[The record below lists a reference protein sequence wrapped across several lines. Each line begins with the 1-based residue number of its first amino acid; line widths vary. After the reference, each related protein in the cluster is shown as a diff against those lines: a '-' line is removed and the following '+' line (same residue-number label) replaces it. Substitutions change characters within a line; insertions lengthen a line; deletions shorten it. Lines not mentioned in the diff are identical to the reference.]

1 MTPTIYHYHPET
13 GEYLGSG
20 EADPSPLEPDVW
32 LYPAH
37 STDIAP
43 PEAQAGFVRVWDGGQ
58 WQQQAIPE
66 PEPEPEPKP
75 PPPQP
80 DWDGFNAFIL
90 SDADFN
96 AVYGAALSTAPLQAN
111 ALPAAL
117 TQVQGG
123 NIQTFTTLLN
133 AVCTAGGATQSMRDA
148 WADQAL
154 ACNLPQEF
162 VDTVRTSPS

>member
-1 MTPTIYHYHPET
+1 MTPTIYHYHPES

-20 EADPSPLEPDVW
+20 EADPSPLEPGEW

-43 PEAQAGFVRVWDGGQ
+43 PAEQAGFVRVWDGFA

-66 PEPEPEPKP
+66 PEPEPEPEP
-75 PPPQP
+75 LPPQP
-80 DWDGFNAFIL
+80 DWDGFNVFIL

-96 AVYGAALSTAPLQAN
+96 AVYAAALSTAPLQAN

-117 TQVQGG
+117 TQVQTGSV
-123 NIQTFTTLLN
+123 QTFATLLN
-133 AVCTAGGATQSMRDA
+133 AVCAAGGATSPMRDA
-148 WADQAL
+148 WAA
-154 ACNLPQEF
+154 AAIARNLPQEF
-162 VDTVRTSPS
+162 VDLIRGV